1 MEPVKLGR
9 VSGHHIGVSV
19 DCSKREDSIGRRDN
33 KSSVMGIR
41 ESP

>member
-1 MEPVKLGR
+1 MKWGS

-19 DCSKREDSIGRRDN
+19 DCSKREESIGRRDN
-33 KSSVMGIR
+33 KSSVIGIR